1 MNNNETGK
9 YFKLLPDP
17 DDVSLLQIMGTDVAI
32 QHRII
37 NDRKKLQYII
47 GFLKKEGLTIV
58 YTSGV
63 YDMLH
68 DGHVKYLAAAKALGD
83 VLVVGVDD
91 DELTRQ
97 RKPDEKNRPIDS
109 IDVRLMNLV
118 HNRSVNI
125 LTVRNSGEKLEQ
137 LVIDILP
144 DIAVFSRSTKDT
156 ANFERDIH
164 AALDDYCG
172 EIVFLD
178 PQSSNSTTAKIR
190 RVAGNG
196 SHELGLHL
204 KEKLGSEKLI
214 TMEKI
219 EIAIADF
226 FTFKENGG

>member
-1 MNNNETGK
+1 MNNNQKGK
-9 YFKLLPDP
+9 YFKLLPDEN
-17 DDVSLLQIMGTDVAI
+17 DVSLLKIMGTEPSI

-37 NDRKKLQYII
+37 NDREKLQYIV

-68 DGHVKYLAAAKALGD
+68 DGHVKYLAAAKELGD
-83 VLVVGVDD
+83 VLIVGVDD

-118 HNRSVNI
+118 HNRSINI
-125 LTVRNSGEKLEQ
+125 LTVRSSSEKLEQ
-137 LVIDILP
+137 LVMDILP

-156 ANFERDIH
+156 SNFEKDIH
-164 AALDDYCG
+164 NALDDYCG
-172 EIVFLD
+172 EIVFFD

-190 RVAGNG
+190 KVAGNG
-196 SHELGLHL
+196 SYELALHL
-204 KEKLGSEKLI
+204 QRNLDFDPGSMEKL
-214 TMEKI
+214 TR
-219 EIAIADF
+219 EIDLF
-226 FTFKENGG
+226 FHLKNGG